1 MLKNY
6 ITVAIRNL
14 LKYKVY
20 SFINIFG
27 LAVGIACCL
36 FIFLFIQNELNYD
49 KFHADGK
56 RIYRLIRSSDE
67 NGERKGTPA
76 TSGPYAPSLQTDF
89 PSDIEETMRVD
100 PDGGGVLI
108 TIDNQSF
115 MEKQC
120 MFVDSNFFQFFSF
133 PLEIGDPKTVL
144 NAPNSMVLSRA
155 AAKKYF
161 GNANPIGKVLTMD
174 GEDQFKVTGIMGPLP
189 GNSHFAPD
197 MLVPI
202 SLFKNQEWF
211 NEWWNNSMSTY
222 VRLSPKVTEKQ
233 FEAKLP
239 AFMDK
244 YMGEEFKK
252 FGMKVALTLQP
263 LESIYFDNETQYDHA
278 SHGDKKVVY
287 IFTAIALF
295 ILMIACINFMNLSTA
310 RSMGRAKEVGLR
322 KVMGAYK
329 SHLVSQ
335 FLSESIV
342 LSFISLI
349 LALGFVWL
357 LKPAFDTFLEKEL
370 TIPYGTFFI
379 ILILLGI
386 SVLVGLLAGSYPA
399 FFLSSFQPIKVLKG
413 RFKANPQS
421 AWLRKGLVVVQF
433 SISIILI
440 IGTFIITSQMEFT
453 QQKKLGYD
461 KEHVVLVRITNSDI
475 RTNKDRFKTI
485 LEGESDILSISA
497 MSGEP
502 GGFHDRFIVD
512 IPGKTEEK
520 WQFRTVFT
528 DFDYAKTLGM
538 KIVAG
543 RDFSRDFG
551 TDTTQA
557 AIINE
562 TAVKKL
568 GWTNEEA
575 LGKDITITLRESGPR
590 KIVGIVQDFHIS
602 SLKDKIDPMVIAVAK
617 DNRVLALKIKSGNPQ
632 QTLQKIEKAWLTVAP
647 QYPFEYTFLDQ
658 VYDNL
663 YKSEQKQMAVF
674 TVFAFIA
681 ICIACLGL
689 FGLAA
694 FTAEQ
699 RTKEISVR
707 KVLGADVSSIV
718 LLLSKDF
725 VKLVVIALV
734 IASPVAWYAMNKW
747 LEDFEYSIG
756 IKPDTFIIAG
766 ICAITIA
773 LVTVSYHAIKTA
785 YTNPVKT
792 LRNE

>member
-36 FIFLFIQNELNYD
+36 FIFLFVQNELNYD
-49 KFHADGK
+49 RFHADGN
-56 RIYRLIRSSDE
+56 RIYRVLRSSE
-67 NGERKGTPA
+67 TNGDNKGTPA
-76 TSGPYAPSLQTDF
+76 TSGPYAPSLLTDF
-89 PSDIEETMRVD
+89 PSDIQQTLRVLHL
-100 PDGGGVLI
+100 GSGVLI
-108 TIDNQSF
+108 TSNNQSF

-120 MFVDSNFFQFFSF
+120 MMVDSNFFQFFSF
-133 PLEIGDPKTVL
+133 PLEIGNPRTVL
-144 NAPNSMVLSRA
+144 NEPNSMVLSTTT
-155 AAKKYF
+155 AKKYF
-161 GNANPIGKVLTMD
+161 GNANPIGNVLTMD

-189 GNSHFAPD
+189 GNSHIMPE
-197 MLVPI
+197 MLI
-202 SLFKNQEWF
+202 SIGLIKNQEWF
-211 NEWWNNSMSTY
+211 SEWWNNSMFTY
-222 VRLSPKVTEKQ
+222 VRLAPGVEAKQ
-233 FEAKLP
+233 LQSKLP

-244 YMGEEFKK
+244 YMGEDFKK
-252 FGMKVALTLQP
+252 FGNRTDLALQP
-263 LESIYFDNETQYDHA
+263 LENIYFDNETQYDA
-278 SHGDKKVVY
+278 ALHGDKKVVY

-295 ILMIACINFMNLSTA
+295 ILVIACINFMNLSTA

-349 LALGFVWL
+349 LALLFVGL
-357 LKPAFDTFLEKEL
+357 LKPAFDTFVEKDL
-370 TIPYGTFFI
+370 SIPYGAFFV
-379 ILILLGI
+379 ILILLGTA
-386 SVLVGLLAGSYPA
+386 VLVGLFAGSYPA

-440 IGTFIITSQMEFT
+440 IGTFIIIKQMEFT
-453 QQKKLGYD
+453 REKKLGYD
-461 KEHVVLVRITNSDI
+461 KEHVVLVRINNSGI
-475 RTNKDRFKTI
+475 RTNRERFKTM
-485 LEGESDILSISA
+485 LEQESDITNIAA

-502 GGFHDRFIVD
+502 GGFHDRFTMD
-512 IPGKTEEK
+512 IEGKKEEN

-528 DFDYAKTLGM
+528 DFDYFKTLGM
-538 KIVAG
+538 KLVAG

-557 AIINE
+557 AIVNE
-562 TAVKKL
+562 TAVKQL

-575 LGKDITITLRESGPR
+575 LGKNITITLRETAPR
-590 KIVGIVQDFHIS
+590 KIVGVVQDFHFS
-602 SLKDKIDPMVIAVAK
+602 SLKDKIDPMVIAIAK
-617 DNRVLALKIKSGNPQ
+617 DNRVLALKIKPGNPQ
-632 QTLQKIEKAWLTVAP
+632 QAIRKIEKAWLAVAP

-663 YKSEQKQMAVF
+663 YKSEQKQMSVF

-699 RTKEISVR
+699 RTKEMSVR

-725 VKLVVIALV
+725 VKLVLVALL
-734 IASPVAWYAMNKW
+734 IASPVAWYVMHKW
-747 LEDFEYSIG
+747 LEDFEYSIA
-756 IKPDTFIIAG
+756 IQPQSFLLAG
-766 ICAITIA
+766 LCAMVIA
-773 LVTVSYHAIKTA
+773 LLTVSYHAIKTA
-785 YTNPVKT
+785 YSNPVKT